1 MRQAPDLKNAI
12 LENLRNCQT
21 GDLLEN
27 AHALLHT
34 LGYHSEKTVELSPNT
49 PENFVE
55 SFVQVAGFND
65 EKALLNKW
73 RTVDLIFQ
81 LTDEELNLA
90 KVSNLRKDFD
100 PKIYQSY
107 LFIAIELEDDAY
119 SRTKLVT
126 ITREVNKLFA
136 MPVMVFFKTGS
147 RLTIS
152 IINRRPNKR
161 ETSKDVL
168 EKVTLIKD
176 INLENP
182 HRAHIDILYDLA
194 LPQLLRKRSISNF
207 LDLHEAW
214 QKTLD
219 TSELNKKFYR
229 EIADWYFWAMSK
241 VTFPDDAEKDPEIRN
256 ATSLIRL
263 ITRLIFVWFLKEKG
277 LVPARLFD
285 EAEMDGLLAKT
296 DKNDST
302 YYKAILQNLFFAT
315 LNTEMNRD
323 KPGSRRF
330 VKDQYMVHT
339 FYRYRRYFKDPDA
352 ALKLF
357 EDIPFLNGGLFEC
370 LDRKGDDGNEIRI
383 DCFSENPKHET
394 RLQVPDELFFGAEQT
409 VDLSDVFGDKRRAR
423 EKVRGIIRILDSYK
437 FTVAENTPLEE
448 EVALDPELLGKVFEN
463 LLASYN
469 PETKTTARKQTG
481 SFYTPRE
488 IVNYMVDE
496 SLIAYLETKL
506 VEYHEAQTTFA
517 PMTPPTQKDMFGK
530 SKPQQTK
537 LATQKVTLTEKQKQ
551 ELNDRLRQLFDYG
564 EEGNPFSEAETDALI
579 RAIDT
584 CKILDPACGS
594 GAFPMGILHR
604 MVHLLSKLDP
614 DNRKWRQVQKARAIR
629 ETEDAYNLGDRDERY
644 RRLAEIEETF
654 DINSSDYGR
663 KLHLI
668 ENCIYGVDIQP
679 IACQIAKLRFFISLV
694 VEQQADPTRPNLG
707 IRPLPNLETRFVAA
721 NTLIGLEQTSGQL
734 EDREVEKLKA
744 ELKEVRHRHF
754 TARTYLTK
762 EKYRRKDK
770 EIRERLKVLLCD
782 ALNRDIAAKI
792 AAWNPYDQNASADF
806 FDSEW
811 MFGIRD
817 GFDIVIG
824 NPPYLESRS
833 PGFTHALKDQ
843 LQIAVRNR
851 WRDDA
856 RYIQRG
862 GDLLIYFIETSIY
875 LISTTGHI
883 VLIIQNSWLD
893 TEYGKALQEFLIRHT
908 QVKAIIDSD
917 YKYFDSQEG
926 PNINTVISL
935 FEGKS
940 SSKQNIVIF
949 ARCHDDFRNVNQSLY
964 KIDSENNTSFE
975 IRRYSYS
982 QDIIH
987 QHKWG
992 LLLGMDEVFSDL
1004 LNVISDKGLHINN
1017 IHNNHFTFGQ
1027 GLNLTK
1033 NHFVDYEYIQSF
1045 PKLRNATIPILTA
1058 SDGAPFRIIKTSKCI
1073 IDKSRLSTKDMRQLQ
1088 SQGIKVFDSSSSR
1101 KKPPVLIMPRGIGR
1115 HYCALNDISAH
1126 SSSGVDVYCN
1136 SIKHDRKVILNLW
1149 LFLNSSIAWLIRELS
1164 GRKNL
1169 GGGMLK
1175 AEAVDLKYYP
1185 VYFDFDKH
1193 ETITN
1198 ILNTIESRQA
1208 IDTLE
1213 EIETPEHKEIDNIVF
1228 SFLGLSKTMQDQIV
1242 VLLKRKILERQE
1254 KSKT

>member
-1 MRQAPDLKNAI
+1 MQATDLKKAI
-12 LENLRNCQT
+12 LENLRNFRN
-21 GDLLEN
+21 GDLLHN
-27 AHALLHT
+27 AKAILNT
-34 LGYHSEKTVELSPNT
+34 LGYQSDKTVDLSPNT

-55 SFVQVAGFND
+55 TFGQITSLNAD
-65 EKALLNKW
+65 KALLKKW

-90 KVSNLRKDFD
+90 KVSNLRKDFE

-107 LFIAIELEDDAY
+107 LFIAIELEDDNY

-136 MPVMVFFKTGS
+136 MPVMVFFKSGGK
-147 RLTIS
+147 LTVS

-176 INLENP
+176 INLEKP
-182 HRAHIDILYDLA
+182 HRAHIEILFDLA
-194 LPQLLRKRSISNF
+194 LPNLAKHKISNF

-219 TSELNKKFYR
+219 ISELNKKFYR
-229 EIADWYFWAMSK
+229 ELSAWYFWA
-241 VTFPDDAEKDPEIRN
+241 VRNVRFPDDAEKDEEVRN
-256 ATSLIRL
+256 ATGMIRL
-263 ITRLIFVWFLKEKG
+263 ITRLIFIWFLKEKG
-277 LVPARLFD
+277 QIPDPLFD
-285 EAEMDGLLAKT
+285 ETKLDKLLNYSDKT
-296 DKNDST
+296 GST

-323 KPGSRRF
+323 KPGSRKF
-330 VKDQYMVHT
+330 VNGQYLVHT
-339 FYRYRRYFKDPDA
+339 FYRYKRYFKDENA

-370 LDRKGDDGNEIRI
+370 LDRKDDDDNIIRI
-383 DCFSENPKHET
+383 DGFSDNPKNEE
-394 RLQVPDELFFGAEQT
+394 LLKVPDSLFWGAQKT
-409 VDLSDVFGDKRRAR
+409 INLSDVYDDRRRSR
-423 EKVRGIIRILDSYK
+423 EKVRGLIHILNSYK

-463 LLASYN
+463 LLAAYN

-496 SLIAYLETKL
+496 SLIAYLET
-506 VEYHEAQTTFA
+506 E
-517 PMTPPTQKDMFGK
+517 
-530 SKPQQTK
+530 
-537 LATQKVTLTEKQKQ
+537 LTAHQPCEGSEPSQGSV
-551 ELNDRLRQLFDYG
+551 NDRLRHLFEYT
-564 EEGNPFSEAETDALI
+564 EEPHQFSADEVDLLLN
-579 RAIDT
+579 AIDT

-604 MVHLLSKLDP
+604 MVHLLGKLDP
-614 DNRKWRQVQKARAIR
+614 HNRKWKQKQIDKVLEIPDVEVR
-629 ETEDAYNLGDRDERY
+629 EQLLQD
-644 RRLAEIEETF
+644 IEQNFEENELDF
-654 DINSSDYGR
+654 GR
-663 KLHLI
+663 KLYLI

-694 VEQQADPTRPNLG
+694 VDQKVDRGKKNYG
-707 IRPLPNLETRFVAA
+707 IRPLPNLETKFVAA
-721 NTLIGLEQTSGQL
+721 NTLIGIERPQQMSLRNPAIDAKEEEL
-734 EDREVEKLKA
+734 RKVRE
-744 ELKEVRHRHF
+744 RHF
-754 TARTYLTK
+754 TARTHKTK
-762 EKYRRKDK
+762 EKYRDLDAKLRK
-770 EIRERLKVLLCD
+770 ELAQLLREDGFQPETTNKL
-782 ALNRDIAAKI
+782 AQ
-792 AAWNPYDQNASADF
+792 WNPYDQHASADF
-806 FDSEW
+806 FDMEW
-811 MFGIRD
+811 MFGLSK

-833 PGFTHALKDQ
+833 PGFTPALKNQ

-851 WRDDA
+851 WGDDA
-856 RYIQRG
+856 VYIQRG

-883 VLIIQNSWLD
+883 VLITQNSWLD

-926 PNINTVISL
+926 PNINTVISV
-935 FEGKS
+935 FQGNS
-940 SSKQNIVIF
+940 TSKENIVTF
-949 ARCHDDFRNVNQSLY
+949 ARCHENLKKVNQSLH
-964 KIDSENNTSFE
+964 KIDTETNGFAE

-982 QDIIH
+982 QNIIR

-992 LLLGMDEVFSDL
+992 ILLGMDEVFSDL
-1004 LNVISDKGLHINN
+1004 LNVISDKGVHINH
-1017 IHNNHFTFGQ
+1017 IHRIHFTLGQ
-1027 GLNLTK
+1027 GINLTK
-1033 NHFVDYEYIQSF
+1033 DHLVDYEFIEND
-1045 PKLRNATIPILTA
+1045 PKLRNAAIPILTA
-1058 SDGAPFRIIKTSKCI
+1058 SDGAPFRITKTSKCI
-1073 IDKSRLSTKDMRQLQ
+1073 IDKRGLSISDIRQLQ
-1088 SQGIKVFDSSSSR
+1088 SQGIKIFDSTSSR

-1126 SSSGVDVYCN
+1126 SSSGVDVYCD
-1136 SIKHDRKVILNLW
+1136 SINHDRKVILNLW

-1185 VYFDFDKH
+1185 VYFDFDNY
-1193 ETITN
+1193 ETISQ
-1198 ILNTIESRQA
+1198 ILETIQSRQA
-1208 IDTLE
+1208 MDTLE

-1228 SFLGLSKTMQDQIV
+1228 SFLEINKTMQQQILE
-1242 VLLKRKILERQE
+1242 LLKRKISERQE
-1254 KSKT
+1254 KSRT